1 MIHMKK
7 YNALLPL
14 LLLLCAI
21 CPLRAVADSAAEID
35 RDVDTALQKLARC
48 R

>member
-1 MIHMKK
+1 
-7 YNALLPL
+7 

-35 RDVDTALQKLARC
+35 RGVDAALQ
-48 R
+48 